1 MDNENFL
8 TQVLKENVLYHFD
21 LFPDKDEKEIFSF
34 DGKLKRIEPHS
45 FTFALTTYEGKGKD
59 RHRVPMILRVSI
71 HGKPS
76 IELAPSEGAET
87 ENKDKKENNQQ

>member
-8 TQVLKENVLYHFD
+8 TQALKEDVLYHFD
-21 LFPDKDEKEIFSF
+21 LFPNKDEKEIFSF
-34 DGKLKRIEPHS
+34 DGKLKKIELHS

-59 RHRVPMILRVSI
+59 RHQVPMILRVSI

-76 IELAPSEGAET
+76 IELAPSEGTET

>member
-1 MDNENFL
+1 M
-8 TQVLKENVLYHFD
+8 LYHFD

-34 DGKLKRIEPHS
+34 DGKLKKIEPHS

-59 RHRVPMILRVSI
+59 RHQVPMILRVSI

>member
-8 TQVLKENVLYHFD
+8 TQALKEDVLYHFD
-21 LFPDKDEKEIFSF
+21 LFPDKDEKGIFSF
-34 DGKLKRIEPHS
+34 EGKLKKIEPHS

-59 RHRVPMILRVSI
+59 RHQVPMILRVSV

-76 IELAPSEGAET
+76 VELAPSEGVEM
-87 ENKDKKENNQQ
+87 ENKAEKENNKE

>member
-8 TQVLKENVLYHFD
+8 TQALKEDVLYHFD
-21 LFPDKDEKEIFSF
+21 LFPDKDEKGIFSF
-34 DGKLKRIEPHS
+34 EGKLKKIEPHS

-59 RHRVPMILRVSI
+59 RHQVPMILRVSV

-76 IELAPSEGAET
+76 VELAPSEGAEM
-87 ENKDKKENNQQ
+87 ENKDEKENNKE

>member
-1 MDNENFL
+1 M
-8 TQVLKENVLYHFD
+8 TQALKEDVLYHFD
-21 LFPDKDEKEIFSF
+21 LFPNKDEKEIFSF
-34 DGKLKRIEPHS
+34 DGKLKKIEPHS

-59 RHRVPMILRVSI
+59 RHQVPMILRVSV